1 MEMYDF
7 LSKDYDYFVNWPER
21 LDYELP
27 FIEAQIG
34 TVEGSSHPAR
44 VLDAACGT
52 GMHVIALARGGY
64 AAAGADLSAGM
75 IEQAVAN
82 AASAGVQADFQ
93 VAGFGALA
101 ERFTGYDVLLC
112 LGNSLPHVVDLDDL
126 AKTLSDFST
135 SLRPGGLLL
144 VQQRNFD
151 AVLAQRAR
159 WMKSERAGRPG
170 EQEWLF
176 VRFYDFDPDG
186 RLTFNIITLAR
197 LGQGEWQQ
205 KVDST
210 RLYPLRKAELV
221 PALATA
227 GFENFVCY
235 GSMSGEAFDPHTS
248 GNLVISAR
256 APLFKPL
263 SYSAPKTSYG

>member
-1 MEMYDF
+1 MEMYDS

-21 LDYELP
+21 LAYELP

-34 TVEGSSHPAR
+34 SVTGSSRSAK

-52 GMHVIALARGGY
+52 GMHAIALAQRGY
-64 AAAGADLSAGM
+64 AAAGTDLSAGM

-101 ERFTGYDVLLC
+101 ERFAGYDALLC
-112 LGNSLPHVVDLDDL
+112 LGNSLPHVLDLGQL
-126 AKTLSDFST
+126 AKTLSDFAAC
-135 SLRPGGLLL
+135 LRPGGLLL
-144 VQQRNFD
+144 LQQRNFD

-159 WMKSERAGRPG
+159 WMKSERAGRAG

-186 RLTFNIITLAR
+186 LLTFNIITLAR
-197 LGQGEWQQ
+197 AGQGDWGQ

-210 RLYPLRKAELV
+210 RLCPLRQDELS
-221 PALATA
+221 PALEAA
-227 GFENFVCY
+227 GFDRIFCY
-235 GSMSGEAFDPHTS
+235 GSMTGEPFDPLSS

-256 APLFKPL
+256 APL
-263 SYSAPKTSYG
+263 

>member
-1 MEMYDF
+1 MEMYDS

-21 LDYELP
+21 LAYELP
-27 FIEAQIG
+27 FIQAQIQSAAG
-34 TVEGSSHPAR
+34 DSHPAR

-52 GMHVIALARGGY
+52 GMHAIALAQRGY

-75 IEQAVAN
+75 IERAVAN
-82 AASAGVQADFQ
+82 AASTGVQATFQ

-101 ERFTGYDVLLC
+101 GLFSGYDALLC
-112 LGNSLPHVVDLDDL
+112 LGNSLPHVLNLSEL
-126 AKTLSDFST
+126 AKTLADFAAC
-135 SLRPGGLLL
+135 LRPGGLLL

-159 WMKSERAGRPG
+159 WMKSERAQRTG

-197 LGQGEWQQ
+197 TGQADWQQ

-210 RLYPLRKAELV
+210 RLYPLRRDELV
-221 PALATA
+221 SALETA
-227 GFENFVCY
+227 GFEQIACY
-235 GSMSGEAFDPHTS
+235 GSLSSEPFDPHSS
-248 GNLVISAR
+248 GNLVVSGR
-256 APLFKPL
+256 VPL
-263 SYSAPKTSYG
+263 

>member
-1 MEMYDF
+1 MEMYDS

-21 LDYELP
+21 LAYELP

-34 TVEGSSHPAR
+34 SVASSSRPVK

-52 GMHVIALARGGY
+52 GMHAIALAQRGY

-75 IEQAVAN
+75 IEQAIAN

-101 ERFTGYDVLLC
+101 ERFAGYDALLC
-112 LGNSLPHVVDLDDL
+112 LGNSLPHVLDLGQL
-126 AKTLSDFST
+126 SKTLADFAAC
-135 SLRPGGLLL
+135 LRPGGLLL

-151 AVLAQRAR
+151 AVLAQRTR
-159 WMKSERAGRPG
+159 WMKSERAGRIG

-186 RLTFNIITLAR
+186 LITFNIITLAR
-197 LGQGEWQQ
+197 RGQGEWQQ

-210 RLYPLRKAELV
+210 RLYPLRRDELT
-221 PALATA
+221 PALEAA
-227 GFENFVCY
+227 GFEQIVCY
-235 GSMSGEAFDPHTS
+235 GSMTGEPFDLAGS
-248 GNLVISAR
+248 GNLVLSAR
-256 APLFKPL
+256 LPL
-263 SYSAPKTSYG
+263 

>member
-1 MEMYDF
+1 MEMYDS

-21 LDYELP
+21 LAYELP
-27 FIEAQIG
+27 FIQAQIDSVTG
-34 TVEGSSHPAR
+34 GSRPAR

-52 GMHVIALARGGY
+52 GKHVLALAQSGY
-64 AAAGADLSAGM
+64 TASGADLSSGM

-82 AASAGVQADFQ
+82 ASSAGVRVDFQ

-101 ERFTGYDVLLC
+101 ERFAGMDALLC
-112 LGNSLPHVVDLDDL
+112 LGNSLPHVRSLGEL
-126 AKTLSDFST
+126 AKTLADFAAC
-135 SLRPGGLLL
+135 LRPGGLLL

-159 WMKSERAGRPG
+159 WMKSERAGRLG

-186 RLTFNIITLAR
+186 LVTFNIITLVR
-197 LGQGEWQQ
+197 VGQGEWQQ

-210 RLYPLRKAELV
+210 RLYPLRRDELA
-221 PALATA
+221 PALEAA
-227 GFENFVCY
+227 GFEQIVCY
-235 GSMSGEAFDPHTS
+235 GSMSGEPFDLNTS

-256 APLFKPL
+256 VPL
-263 SYSAPKTSYG
+263 